1 MSAAYNTRIAEI
13 LTHIRDNMVGE
24 SPYFYL
30 CDCLTYL
37 QYSKYYIDFWDAN
50 RMIAIT
56 NIEGNLTKSL
66 MLKYSM
72 KFGANS
78 WWDSPQASYDPELF
92 PDRFRDIIES
102 KKQWLTDVI
111 NDITK
116 NKA

>member
-1 MSAAYNTRIAEI
+1 MSAEYNTRIAEI

-30 CDCLTYL
+30 CDCLSYL
-37 QYSKYYIDFWDAN
+37 QYSTYYDDLESEKLIP
-50 RMIAIT
+50 IT
-56 NIEGNLTKSL
+56 QIEGNLTKSL
-66 MLKYSM
+66 MLKYST

-78 WWDSPQASYDPELF
+78 WWDSPYAIHDPRVF
-92 PDRFRDIIES
+92 PKRFHDIIES